1 MDADGDVANAAVVR
15 TISLL
20 RHTRCSEGLMRERWS
35 DERLDAALD
44 FVTLVWTA
52 IAVVLLVDLLF

>member
-1 MDADGDVANAAVVR
+1 
-15 TISLL
+15 
-20 RHTRCSEGLMRERWS
+20 MRERWS